1 MRTKNAFVVI
11 RRSRCGWPGASCTGQ
26 PGATLTLRLHL
37 SFGSGCPVGGV
48 TGQGGSQT
56 TRTAWAGSLAFARG
70 CDPQVPP
77 FYKRGSHPAW
87 FPPHV
92 LLAHRLAGSGGCTGP
107 SAAPRPGPT
116 RSGSGKPLA
125 VGTCKQSFLNILV
138 SVEKT
143 SRSFSEHFKGL
154 PPRWPSGNLGWKGG
168 GYLSVFPNPEGSGQA

>member
-11 RRSRCGWPGASCTGQ
+11 RRSRCGGLGASCTGQ

-37 SFGSGCPVGGV
+37 SFGSGCPVGDV
-48 TGQGGSQT
+48 AGQGGSQT

-70 CDPQVPP
+70 CDPRVPP
-77 FYKRGSHPAW
+77 FYKRGSHPTCFSLTDWLVLGAARGLLQ
-87 FPPHV
+87 PPALDPLEAQV
-92 LLAHRLAGSGGCTGP
+92 GSRWRWEP
-107 SAAPRPGPT
+107 AN
-116 RSGSGKPLA
+116 
-125 VGTCKQSFLNILV
+125 KQRCLNILV

-168 GYLSVFPNPEGSGQA
+168 GYLSVFLNPEGSGHA